1 MTEIDKKVSP
11 LVKTNVVLTT
21 LEETLLLPLKKL
33 IEIFTFLVNW
43 AKVIGSTET
52 QFSLINSSKL
62 PKKSQIN
69 MLIKPCLYLLEKP
82 LLNYLSS
89 FSSKSLFMLNL
100 VYEKEKKH
108 PNSMVVK
115 SLLKRCA
122 FQGPSASKI
131 CHFFP
136 TPESDSLQFGE
147 GCCMNACFL
156 KNKSKTLGLKQLKHK
171 IKKMQVSTRSI
182 IPHLFLTSRRKKHQ
196 RTSFKF
202 ILLVRIYK
210 LHHSQFQ
217 EHFLNKHC
225 KCVGVVSPIIR

>member
-108 PNSMVVK
+108 P
-115 SLLKRCA
+115 LLK
-122 FQGPSASKI
+122 I
-131 CHFFP
+131 
-136 TPESDSLQFGE
+136 
-147 GCCMNACFL
+147 
-156 KNKSKTLGLKQLKHK
+156 KQ
-171 IKKMQVSTRSI
+171 I
-182 IPHLFLTSRRKKHQ
+182 
-196 RTSFKF
+196 
-202 ILLVRIYK
+202 
-210 LHHSQFQ
+210 
-217 EHFLNKHC
+217 
-225 KCVGVVSPIIR
+225 